1 MKKINKGIAIIITV
15 SLLVGCIGTI
25 TVAAIVPP
33 EDAFMDFDINQ
44 YTIYD
49 LIDMSTEERKNLLD
63 NFIETYNPYGI
74 KDIMESINMEEM
86 TSDAEP
92 QWSSGRNLTG
102 TEQTLA
108 THQLVTI
115 EAFARFI
122 EKYGFH
128 QEVTATEIL
137 VIALY
142 LGAASGLPDIDETDG
157 LFKAHFY
164 DPDTGLNILLQNEPT
179 ARTQTGMHYY
189 NAWGYWREN
198 VNMNAT
204 SEEFTTVIE
213 CLGRALH
220 YLQDLCEPH
229 HASNKPAGLTNHKS
243 FEDYVEGNIVAF
255 IDNVPEVDYMYEV
268 LALEKTAFEIAH
280 LAAQTAKPQY
290 NYIKN
295 GYNFNTVGQAC
306 INESVYF
313 SEALIY
319 KLFFECLIMQ

>member
-1 MKKINKGIAIIITV
+1 MKKINKGIAIIITI

-25 TVAAIVPP
+25 TASAIVPP
-33 EDAFMDFDINQ
+33 EDAFMNFDINQ

-92 QWSSGRNLTG
+92 QWSSGRNPTG

-142 LGAASGLPDIDETDG
+142 LGAASGFPI
-157 LFKAHFY
+157 
-164 DPDTGLNILLQNEPT
+164 
-179 ARTQTGMHYY
+179 
-189 NAWGYWREN
+189 
-198 VNMNAT
+198 
-204 SEEFTTVIE
+204 
-213 CLGRALH
+213 
-220 YLQDLCEPH
+220 
-229 HASNKPAGLTNHKS
+229 
-243 FEDYVEGNIVAF
+243 
-255 IDNVPEVDYMYEV
+255 
-268 LALEKTAFEIAH
+268 
-280 LAAQTAKPQY
+280 
-290 NYIKN
+290 
-295 GYNFNTVGQAC
+295 
-306 INESVYF
+306 
-313 SEALIY
+313 
-319 KLFFECLIMQ
+319 